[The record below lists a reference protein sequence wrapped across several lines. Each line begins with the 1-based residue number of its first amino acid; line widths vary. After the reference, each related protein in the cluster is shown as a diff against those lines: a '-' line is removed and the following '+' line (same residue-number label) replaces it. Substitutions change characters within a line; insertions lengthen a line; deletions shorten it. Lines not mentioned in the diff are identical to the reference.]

1 MNSSMV
7 KFVVLGAVIAVSVVF
22 LVHRMSKPVDVQH
35 GPDVFLFI
43 CPRDGST
50 MTWSRQEYMDFQ
62 RDQFG
67 GDVLCPTKGT
77 PMVRASQC
85 PHCEA
90 IFEAQRQM
98 NCPKC
103 RKPLFEV
110 SAEVF

>member
-1 MNSSMV
+1 MNAAMI
-7 KFVVLGAVIAVSVVF
+7 KFVVLGAVIAGSVVM
-22 LVHRMSKPVDVQH
+22 LVQRMSTPVDMQH
-35 GPDVFLFI
+35 GPDVVHFI

-50 MTWSRQEYMDFQ
+50 MTWSREQYATFQ
-62 RDQFG
+62 REQFG